1 MSATELKDQG
11 NRFFS
16 ARRYDD
22 AIKCYTKAI
31 IKNQSVATYFT
42 NRALCYLK
50 LQQWELAAQDCRRA
64 LELDNR
70 SVKGHFFL
78 GQCLVEQDSHDE
90 AIKSFQRAHELA
102 KEQKLN
108 YGDDIA
114 SALRMARKKRW
125 SVQEEKRIEQEIEL
139 QSYLNKLLIG
149 AKEKEVAEVMEEGS
163 DNDKCLDEIKRIE
176 ETHDHYMAELNTLF
190 SQVDERRRKREVP
203 DYLCGKISYELMRDP
218 CITPSGI
225 TYDRKD
231 LEEHLQTRAVPDF
244 LCCQISFELMRDP
257 VVTPSGIT
265 YDRKDIEEH
274 LQRVGH
280 FDPVTRQQLT
290 KDQLI
295 PNLAMKEVIDHFV
308 KDNQWVDDY

>member
-1 MSATELKDQG
+1 MPNCPDPLIKNQSVATYFTNRALCYLKLQQWEL
-11 NRFFS
+11 
-16 ARRYDD
+16 A
-22 AIKCYTKAI
+22 

-231 LEEHLQTRAVPDF
+231 LEEHLQ
-244 LCCQISFELMRDP
+244 
-257 VVTPSGIT
+257 
-265 YDRKDIEEH
+265 
-274 LQRVGH
+274 RVGH